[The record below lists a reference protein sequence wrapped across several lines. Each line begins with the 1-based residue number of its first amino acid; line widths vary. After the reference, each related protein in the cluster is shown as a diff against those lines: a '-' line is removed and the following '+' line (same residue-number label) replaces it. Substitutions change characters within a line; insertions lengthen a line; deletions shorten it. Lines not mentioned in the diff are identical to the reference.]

1 MVTTCSI
8 CGTTEAVDPGEF
20 IKKPIKKSLLRDIM
34 EERKCCLCCAFWI
47 NHLGLYKNDPN
58 WLVIN
63 GASWMVLH
71 PYVPASE
78 RGHNSIGCG
87 GMELKA
93 ITEDGREFFSNNWR
107 YQGEIPERFLKLID
121 ESHFAKWVR

>member
-20 IKKPIKKSLLRDIM
+20 IKCLLRDIM
-34 EERKCCLCCAFWI
+34 EERKCCFHCAFWI

-63 GASWMVLH
+63 GASWMVH

-78 RGHNSIGCG
+78 RGHNFIGCG
-87 GMELKA
+87 GREMKA
-93 ITEDGREFFSNNWR
+93 ITEDGREFFSNNWWH
-107 YQGEIPERFLKLID
+107 QGDIPEGFLKLID
-121 ESHFAKWVR
+121 KSHFAKWVR

>member
-20 IKKPIKKSLLRDIM
+20 SKCLLRDIM
-34 EERKCCLCCAFWI
+34 EERKCCFYYAFWI

-63 GASWMVLH
+63 GASWMVH

-78 RGHNSIGCG
+78 RKSSFIGCG
-87 GMELKA
+87 GREMKA
-93 ITEDGREFFSNNWR
+93 ITEDGREFFSNNWWH
-107 YQGEIPERFLKLID
+107 QGDIPERFLKLID
-121 ESHFAKWVR
+121 KSHFAKWVR

>member
-20 IKKPIKKSLLRDIM
+20 IKGLLRGIM
-34 EERKCCLCCAFWI
+34 EENKCCFYCAFWI

-63 GASWMVLH
+63 GASWMVH

-78 RGHNSIGCG
+78 RKSSFIGCG
-87 GMELKA
+87 GREMKA
-93 ITEDGREFFSNNWR
+93 ITEDGREFFSNNWWH
-107 YQGEIPERFLKLID
+107 QGDIPERFLKLID
-121 ESHFAKWVR
+121 KSHFAKRVR

>member
-20 IKKPIKKSLLRDIM
+20 SKCLLRDIM
-34 EERKCCLCCAFWI
+34 EERKCCFHCAFWI
-47 NHLGLYKNDPN
+47 NHLGLYKNDPK

-63 GASWMVLH
+63 GASWIVY

-78 RGHNSIGCG
+78 RKSCFFIGCG
-87 GMELKA
+87 GREMKA
-93 ITEDGREFFSNNWR
+93 ITEDGREFFSNNWWH
-107 YQGEIPERFLKLID
+107 QGDIPERFLKLID
-121 ESHFAKWVR
+121 KSHFAKWVR

>member
-20 IKKPIKKSLLRDIM
+20 IKCPLRDIR
-34 EERKCCLCCAFWI
+34 EERKCCFHCAFWI

-63 GASWMVLH
+63 GASWMVH

-78 RGHNSIGCG
+78 RGHNFIGCG
-87 GMELKA
+87 GREMKA
-93 ITEDGREFFSNNWR
+93 ITEDGREFFSNNWWH
-107 YQGEIPERFLKLID
+107 QGDIPERFLKLID
-121 ESHFAKWVR
+121 KSHFAKWVR

>member
-20 IKKPIKKSLLRDIM
+20 SKCLLRDIR
-34 EERKCCLCCAFWI
+34 EERKCCFHCAFWI

-63 GASWMVLH
+63 GASWMVH

-78 RGHNSIGCG
+78 RKSSFSGCG
-87 GMELKA
+87 GREMKA
-93 ITEDGREFFSNNWR
+93 ITEDGREFFSNNWWH
-107 YQGEIPERFLKLID
+107 QGDIPERFLKLID
-121 ESHFAKWVR
+121 KSHFAKWVR

>member
-20 IKKPIKKSLLRDIM
+20 SKCLLRGIM
-34 EERKCCLCCAFWI
+34 EERKCCFYCAFWT

-63 GASWMVLH
+63 GASWMVH

-78 RGHNSIGCG
+78 RKSSFIGCG
-87 GMELKA
+87 GREMKA
-93 ITEDGREFFSNNWR
+93 ITEDGREFFSNNWWH
-107 YQGEIPERFLKLID
+107 QGDIPERFLKLID
-121 ESHFAKWVR
+121 KSHFAKWVR

>member
-20 IKKPIKKSLLRDIM
+20 SKCLLRDIM
-34 EERKCCLCCAFWI
+34 EERKCCFHCAFWI

-63 GASWMVLH
+63 GASWMVH

-78 RGHNSIGCG
+78 RKPSIGCG
-87 GMELKA
+87 GREMKA
-93 ITEDGREFFSNNWR
+93 ITEDGREFFSNNWWH
-107 YQGEIPERFLKLID
+107 QGDIPEGFLKLID
-121 ESHFAKWVR
+121 KSHFAKWVR

>member
-8 CGTTEAVDPGEF
+8 CGTTEAVDPGKF
-20 IKKPIKKSLLRDIM
+20 IKCLLRGIM
-34 EERKCCLCCAFWI
+34 EERKCCFYCAFWT

-63 GASWMVLH
+63 GASWMVH

-78 RGHNSIGCG
+78 RKSSFIGCG
-87 GMELKA
+87 GREMKA
-93 ITEDGREFFSNNWR
+93 ITEDGREFFSNNWWH
-107 YQGEIPERFLKLID
+107 QGDIPERFLKLIYK
-121 ESHFAKWVR
+121 SHFAKWVR

>member
-20 IKKPIKKSLLRDIM
+20 DKCLSRDIM
-34 EERKCCLCCAFWI
+34 KKRKCCFHCAFWI

-63 GASWMVLH
+63 GASWMVY

-78 RGHNSIGCG
+78 RGHNFIGCG
-87 GMELKA
+87 GREMKA
-93 ITEDGREFFSNNWR
+93 ITEDGREFFSNNWWH
-107 YQGEIPERFLKLID
+107 QGDIPESFLKLID
-121 ESHFAKWVR
+121 KSHFAKWVR

>member
-20 IKKPIKKSLLRDIM
+20 IKSNQRDIM
-34 EERKCCLCCAFWI
+34 EERECCFHCVFWI

-63 GASWMVLH
+63 GASWMVH
-71 PYVPASE
+71 PYVPAFE
-78 RGHNSIGCG
+78 RGHSFIGCG
-87 GMELKA
+87 GREMKA
-93 ITEDGREFFSNNWR
+93 ITEDGREFFSNNWWH
-107 YQGEIPERFLKLID
+107 QGDIPERFLKLID
-121 ESHFAKWVR
+121 KSHFAK

>member
-8 CGTTEAVDPGEF
+8 CGTTEAVDPGKY
-20 IKKPIKKSLLRDIM
+20 IKLRYRDIM
-34 EERKCCLCCAFWI
+34 EERKCCFHCAFWI

-63 GASWMVLH
+63 GASWIVC

-78 RGHNSIGCG
+78 RGRSFMGCG
-87 GMELKA
+87 GREMKA
-93 ITEDGREFFSNNWR
+93 ITEDGREFFSNNWWH
-107 YQGEIPERFLKLID
+107 QGDIPEGFLKLID
-121 ESHFAKWVR
+121 KSHFAKWVR

>member
-8 CGTTEAVDPGEF
+8 CGTTEAVDPEEF
-20 IKKPIKKSLLRDIM
+20 SKCLLRGIM
-34 EERKCCLCCAFWI
+34 EERKCCFHCAFWI

-63 GASWMVLH
+63 GASWMVH

-78 RGHNSIGCG
+78 RKSSFFIGCG
-87 GMELKA
+87 GKEMKA
-93 ITEDGREFFSNNWR
+93 ITEDGREFFSNNWWH
-107 YQGEIPERFLKLID
+107 QGDIPERFLKLID
-121 ESHFAKWVR
+121 KSHFAKWVR

>member
-8 CGTTEAVDPGEF
+8 CGTTEAVDPGKF
-20 IKKPIKKSLLRDIM
+20 SKCLLRGIM
-34 EERKCCLCCAFWI
+34 EERKCCFYCAFWI

-63 GASWMVLH
+63 GASWMVH

-78 RGHNSIGCG
+78 RKSSFIGCG
-87 GMELKA
+87 GREMKA
-93 ITEDGREFFSNNWR
+93 ITEDGREFFSNNWWH
-107 YQGEIPERFLKLID
+107 QGDIPERFLKLID
-121 ESHFAKWVR
+121 KSHFAKWVR

>member
-8 CGTTEAVDPGEF
+8 CGTTEVVDPGKF
-20 IKKPIKKSLLRDIM
+20 IKSNQRDIM
-34 EERKCCLCCAFWI
+34 EERKYCFYCAFWI

-63 GASWMVLH
+63 GASWMVH

-78 RGHNSIGCG
+78 RKSSFIGCG
-87 GMELKA
+87 GREMKA
-93 ITEDGREFFSNNWR
+93 ITEDGREFFSNNWWH
-107 YQGEIPERFLKLID
+107 QGDIPERFLKLID
-121 ESHFAKWVR
+121 KSHFAKWVR